1 MRLCAGW
8 GFIFCAVGSM
18 SCDKDRDA
26 SMVSV
31 QACITRPLKR
41 RRMISFCTALQH
53 GCDMVRSPRV
63 SFFFHSSLAVTRMRL
78 LRSFTGAGEEEG

>member
-8 GFIFCAVGSM
+8 GFIFVAVGCM

-31 QACITRPLKR
+31 QACITHPLK
-41 RRMISFCTALQH
+41 RRMISFCTVLLQH

-63 SFFFHSSLAVTRMRL
+63 SFFSQ
-78 LRSFTGAGEEEG
+78 